1 MSEIKENEI
10 ILDVKRLRTY
20 FYTSRGM
27 VKAVNNVSFNI
38 KRSEIL
44 AIVGE
49 SGAGKSVLAFS
60 ILMLVPYPGKILT
73 GEINFKGEDLLQ
85 KTESK
90 MRNIRGKGISIIF
103 QDPMSC
109 LNPVFTIEEQLTSGI
124 LTHEHISKQGAREKA
139 IQMLKL

>member
-60 ILMLVPYPGKILT
+60 ILMLVPELG
-73 GEINFKGEDLLQ
+73 Q
-85 KTESK
+85 
-90 MRNIRGKGISIIF
+90 
-103 QDPMSC
+103 
-109 LNPVFTIEEQLTSGI
+109 
-124 LTHEHISKQGAREKA
+124 
-139 IQMLKL
+139 